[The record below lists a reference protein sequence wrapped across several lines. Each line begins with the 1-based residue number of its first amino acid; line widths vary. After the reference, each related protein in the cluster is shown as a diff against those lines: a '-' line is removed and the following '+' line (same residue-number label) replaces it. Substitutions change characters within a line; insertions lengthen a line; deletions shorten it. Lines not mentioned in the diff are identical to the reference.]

1 MTAPPNKQKINALT
15 VARLKPAEKP
25 YVVWDTVQRGLALR
39 VRPTGHKAWKAI
51 YNRGGRT
58 RWLNL
63 GDANAIGLA
72 DARQLAAEAMLA
84 VARGA
89 DPASDRKAER
99 SRGTFEELA
108 AQYLEQHAKKHNKS
122 WPQAERLVRKH
133 LLPVWA
139 KLQAAAITR
148 ADVKSVLARIPQAV
162 LGNQVMAAASAIF
175 SWAIKEELLTA
186 NPVRSIERNE
196 TKARERVLADSE
208 IPMFWALFDKAGMAG
223 NALKVILLSG
233 QRPGEVR
240 AMRREH
246 ISDGWWNMPGAP
258 VPALD
263 WPGTKNGQG
272 HRVWLPAP
280 VLELIGDGVTGPVF
294 PDLDKPDR
302 YMRRI
307 IGDLPHATPHDL
319 RRTFGTTV
327 TGMGFGREAMDRL
340 LNHHDE
346 DSITSVYDRH
356 SYSDADKRI
365 MEAVA
370 AHIVGLASG
379 RPAEDKVVHA
389 QFGNKK

>member
-15 VARLKPAEKP
+15 IARLKPADKP
-25 YVVWDTVQRGLALR
+25 YVVWDTVQRGLAIR
-39 VRPTGHKAWKAI
+39 IRPTGHKAWKAI

-58 RWLNL
+58 RWLNI

-72 DARQLAAEAMLA
+72 NARQLAAEAMLA

-89 DPASDRKAER
+89 DPASDKRAER

-133 LLPVWA
+133 LLPAWG

-148 ADVKSVLARIPQAV
+148 ADVKSALAHIPQAV

-175 SWAIKEELLTA
+175 SWAIKEELLTV

-196 TKARERVLADSE
+196 TKARERVLAGSE

-223 NALKVILLSG
+223 DALKVILCTG

-246 ISDGWWNMPGAP
+246 IADGWWTMPGAP
-258 VPALD
+258 VPALN

-272 HRVWLPAP
+272 HRVWLPAA
-280 VLELIGDGVTGPVF
+280 VQELIGDGATGPVF

-307 IGDLPHATPHDL
+307 IGDLPHTTPHDL
-319 RRTFGTTV
+319 RRTYGTTV
-327 TGMGFGREAMDRL
+327 TSLGFGRENMDRI
-340 LNHHDE
+340 LNHKDE
-346 DSITSVYDRH
+346 DNVTDVYDRAD
-356 SYSDADKRI
+356 YSSEIRRV

-370 AHIVGLASG
+370 GHIVGLVSG
-379 RPAEDKVVHA
+379 RPAKGNVVA
-389 QFGNKK
+389 FDRK